1 VAATDTIVFTDLAGF
16 TEYTDVRGD
25 AAALALLD
33 QQATMLR
40 QALANSGGRLVKEL
54 GDGLMLWFSHPVPA
68 LEAAISML
76 AAIEKAR
83 DERAFPLGVRIGMHS
98 GDLLPRGDDFVGQ
111 TVNIAARVVDLAGP
125 DELLATDAV
134 VAEAGEASFQPIGP
148 ARVKGVA
155 AAVWL
160 HRLQT
165 AR

>member
-1 VAATDTIVFTDLAGF
+1 MAATDTIVFTDLAGF

-68 LEAAISML
+68 LEAAVSML

-111 TVNIAARVVDLAGP
+111 TVNIAARV
-125 DELLATDAV
+125 
-134 VAEAGEASFQPIGP
+134 
-148 ARVKGVA
+148 
-155 AAVWL
+155 
-160 HRLQT
+160 
-165 AR
+165 